1 MKAAIITG
9 ASSGLG
15 SEFARQLDNNP
26 DIDEFWLIARRREK
40 MAALAG
46 TLKTPCRIL
55 PIDLTVREE
64 LSVLKDALRT
74 HKPEVTF
81 LICAAGTGRMGR
93 SVDIPPDDNAMMID
107 LNCRAAVDVTQMCY
121 PYLRKGSRVLE
132 ISSTASFQP
141 LPRLN
146 VYSASK
152 AFLTSYTKMLHYE
165 LIPRGIKVTAVCP
178 YWIKDTEF
186 IGQAEKTSKD
196 YRNYALASKMHSV
209 VKWALFDSK
218 MNLWISTP
226 GPVCLAHRIAA
237 KFIPHEIMV
246 PLVDLIRRL

>member
-1 MKAAIITG
+1 MNAAVITG

-15 SEFARQLDNNP
+15 CEFARQLDNEPN
-26 DIDEFWLIARRREK
+26 IDEFWLIARRREK
-40 MAALAG
+40 MEAFAE
-46 TLKTPCRIL
+46 TLKKPSRIL
-55 PIDLTVREE
+55 PIDLTKREE
-64 LSVLKDALRT
+64 LSILKDALHT
-74 HKPEVTF
+74 NKPVITY
-81 LICAAGTGRMGR
+81 LICAAGTGRMGK
-93 SVDIPPDDNAMMID
+93 SMDIPPDDNAMMID

-196 YRNYALASKMHSV
+196 YSGYFLASRTQSV
-209 VKWALFDSK
+209 VKMALFDSK
-218 MNLWISTP
+218 MNFWVSTP
-226 GPVCLAHRIAA
+226 GPVCFVHRIAA

-246 PLVDLIRRL
+246 PLVDLVRKL